1 MCALDVLYVPSKHR
15 HLVAQASFLHPSAP
29 SPLAP
34 LCSPLLPLSLQDAA
48 LTSLK
53 SLNRNDVV
61 EVRALQ
67 HPPQGV
73 KLVIEAV
80 CIMKEVK
87 PRKVPGEKVGTK
99 VSCEGT
105 GSLGTTLWGIFTQRN
120 CNTPHTKI

>member
-1 MCALDVLYVPSKHR
+1 M
-15 HLVAQASFLHPSAP
+15 
-29 SPLAP
+29 
-34 LCSPLLPLSLQDAA
+34 
-48 LTSLK
+48 
-53 SLNRNDVV
+53 V

-99 VSCEGT
+99 VSCEAT
-105 GSLGTTLWGIFTQRN
+105 GSLGTLWGILHREIAVHFIQR
-120 CNTPHTKI
+120 